1 MRKVSKAVWLFL
13 LAAPV
18 AMAQTDPAAPAQPTP
33 AADPS
38 AQQPL
43 TVISGPQMLEQGRE
57 YRRQMDEI
65 SQQIQAQVDKAKRDK
80 DVIRLNCLLDKLS
93 QLRVNV
99 SIMDQSIQSLAET
112 VNRKDEAG
120 MLHEYTRI
128 TIINQ
133 KAQVLRNEADACIGA
148 ETNYIGPTRVEVE
161 TPEGLAPGD
170 PSEVIALPTVPASLS
185 EPTPAASPYK

>member
-18 AMAQTDPAAPAQPTP
+18 AIAQTDTAAPAQPAP
-33 AADPS
+33 AVNPT

-43 TVISGPQMLEQGRE
+43 TIISGPQMLEQSRE

-65 SQQIQAQVDKAKRDK
+65 AQQIQAQVDKAKRDK

-93 QLRVNV
+93 QVRVNM
-99 SIMDQSIQSLAET
+99 SIMDQSIQALAET
-112 VNRKDEAG
+112 VNRQDEAG

-133 KAQVLRNEADACIGA
+133 KVQVLRTEADACIGA

-170 PSEVIALPTVPASLS
+170 PSEALVLPAIPASLS